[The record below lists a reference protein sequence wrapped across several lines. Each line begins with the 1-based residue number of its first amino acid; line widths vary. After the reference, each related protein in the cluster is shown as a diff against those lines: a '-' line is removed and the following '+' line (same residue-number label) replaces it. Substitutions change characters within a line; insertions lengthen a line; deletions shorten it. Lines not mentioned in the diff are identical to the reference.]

1 MGVSSQH
8 CCLFTREERE
18 MRELK
23 NAIRLDMRRIWD
35 SLFLVAI
42 GVLIWVFFGILKGL
56 MDLVFV
62 IAMIAVMTTTSA
74 FYGKLGLDGL
84 EDADLLYDTLP
95 LRRRTVMISHYLV
108 SLAYLLAAEIVVVP
122 VLLLGEILGL
132 RAGGDWWAAAS
143 AAVGIMLVV
152 FAFMVPVLIRFT
164 DARGVAVLVVVAVGA
179 AVGIY
184 LLGQLMSPL
193 PGWVLAGWPWLL
205 LVAGVVAWVVSLL
218 VAIRVYERQDH

>member
-1 MGVSSQH
+1 
-8 CCLFTREERE
+8 

-23 NAIRLDMRRIWD
+23 NAIRLDIQRILD
-35 SLFLVAI
+35 SLFLVVV

-108 SLAYLLAAEIVVVP
+108 SLAYLLAAEIVLVP
-122 VLLLGEILGL
+122 VLLLGEILGM

-152 FAFMVPVLIRFT
+152 FAVMVPVLIRFT
-164 DARGVAVLVVVAVGA
+164 DARGVAVLVVVVVVAG
-179 AVGIY
+179 VGIY

-205 LVAGVVAWVVSLL
+205 LAAGLVAWAVSLL
-218 VAIRVYERQDH
+218 AAIRFYQRQDH

>member
-1 MGVSSQH
+1 
-8 CCLFTREERE
+8 

-23 NAIRLDMRRIWD
+23 NAIRLDIQRILE
-35 SLFLVAI
+35 SLFLVVV

-56 MDLVFV
+56 MGLVFV

-108 SLAYLLAAEIVVVP
+108 SLAYLLAAEIVLVP
-122 VLLLGEILGL
+122 VLLLGEILGM

-152 FAFMVPVLIRFT
+152 FAVMVPVLIRFT
-164 DARGVAVLVVVAVGA
+164 DARGVVVLVVVAVVAG
-179 AVGIY
+179 VGIY

-205 LVAGVVAWVVSLL
+205 LVAGLVAWVVSLL
-218 VAIRVYERQDH
+218 VAIRVYQRQDH

>member
-1 MGVSSQH
+1 
-8 CCLFTREERE
+8 

-23 NAIRLDMRRIWD
+23 NAIRLDIQRILD
-35 SLFLVAI
+35 SLFLVVV

-56 MDLVFV
+56 MGLVFV

-108 SLAYLLAAEIVVVP
+108 SLAYLLAAEIVLVP
-122 VLLLGEILGL
+122 VLLLGEILGM

-152 FAFMVPVLIRFT
+152 FAVMVPVLIRFT
-164 DARGVAVLVVVAVGA
+164 DARGGAVLVVVAVIAG
-179 AVGIY
+179 VGIY

-205 LVAGVVAWVVSLL
+205 LVAGLVAWAVSLL
-218 VAIRVYERQDH
+218 GAIRFYQRQDH

>member
-1 MGVSSQH
+1 
-8 CCLFTREERE
+8 

-23 NAIRLDMRRIWD
+23 NAIRLDVQRILD

-42 GVLIWVFFGILKGL
+42 GILIWVFFGILKGL
-56 MDLVFV
+56 MDLVFF

-74 FYGKLGLDGL
+74 FYGKFGLDGL

-108 SLAYLLAAEIVVVP
+108 SLAYLLAAEIVLVP
-122 VLLLGEILGL
+122 VLLLGEILGM

-152 FAFMVPVLIRFT
+152 FAVMVPVLIRFT
-164 DARGVAVLVVVAVGA
+164 DARGVAVLVVVAVIAG
-179 AVGIY
+179 VGIY

-205 LVAGVVAWVVSLL
+205 LVAGLVAWVVSLL
-218 VAIRVYERQDH
+218 VAIRVYQRQDH

>member
-1 MGVSSQH
+1 
-8 CCLFTREERE
+8 

-23 NAIRLDMRRIWD
+23 NAIRLDIQRILD
-35 SLFLVAI
+35 SLFLVVV

-108 SLAYLLAAEIVVVP
+108 SLAYLLAAEIVLVP
-122 VLLLGEILGL
+122 VLLLGEILGI

-152 FAFMVPVLIRFT
+152 FAVMVPVLIRFT
-164 DARGVAVLVVVAVGA
+164 DARGVAVLVVVAVVAG
-179 AVGIY
+179 VGIY

-205 LVAGVVAWVVSLL
+205 LVAGLVAWAVSLL
-218 VAIRVYERQDH
+218 VAIRVYQRQDH

>member
-1 MGVSSQH
+1 
-8 CCLFTREERE
+8 

-23 NAIRLDMRRIWD
+23 NAIRLDIQRILD
-35 SLFLVAI
+35 SLFLVVV

-122 VLLLGEILGL
+122 VLLLWELLGM

-152 FAFMVPVLIRFT
+152 FAVMVPVLIRFT
-164 DARGVAVLVVVAVGA
+164 DARGGAVLVVVAVIAG
-179 AVGIY
+179 VGIY

-205 LVAGVVAWVVSLL
+205 LVAGLVAWAVSLL
-218 VAIRVYERQDH
+218 VAIRVYQRQDH

>member
-1 MGVSSQH
+1 
-8 CCLFTREERE
+8 

-23 NAIRLDMRRIWD
+23 NAIRLDVQRILD

-42 GVLIWVFFGILKGL
+42 GILIWVFFGILKGL
-56 MDLVFV
+56 MDLVFF

-74 FYGKLGLDGL
+74 FYGKFGLDGL

-108 SLAYLLAAEIVVVP
+108 SLAYLLAAEIVLVP
-122 VLLLGEILGL
+122 VLLLGEFLGL

-152 FAFMVPVLIRFT
+152 FAVMVPVLIRFT
-164 DARGVAVLVVVAVGA
+164 DARGVAVLVVVAVVAG
-179 AVGIY
+179 VGIY

-205 LVAGVVAWVVSLL
+205 LVAGLVAWVVSLL
-218 VAIRVYERQDH
+218 VAIRVYQRQDH

>member
-1 MGVSSQH
+1 
-8 CCLFTREERE
+8 

-23 NAIRLDMRRIWD
+23 NAIRLDIQRILD
-35 SLFLVAI
+35 SLFLVVV

-56 MDLVFV
+56 MGLVFV

-122 VLLLGEILGL
+122 VLLLWELLGM

-152 FAFMVPVLIRFT
+152 FAVMVPVLIRFT
-164 DARGVAVLVVVAVGA
+164 DARGGAVLVVVAVIAG
-179 AVGIY
+179 VGIY

-205 LVAGVVAWVVSLL
+205 LVAGLVAWAVSLL
-218 VAIRVYERQDH
+218 AAIRFYQRQDH

>member
-1 MGVSSQH
+1 
-8 CCLFTREERE
+8 

-23 NAIRLDMRRIWD
+23 NAIRLDIQRILD
-35 SLFLVAI
+35 SLFLVVV

-56 MDLVFV
+56 MDLVFF

-122 VLLLGEILGL
+122 VLLLWELLGM

-152 FAFMVPVLIRFT
+152 FAVMVPVLIRFT
-164 DARGVAVLVVVAVGA
+164 DARGVAVLVVVAVIAG
-179 AVGIY
+179 VGIY

-205 LVAGVVAWVVSLL
+205 LVAGLVAWAVSLL
-218 VAIRVYERQDH
+218 AAIRFYQRQDH

>member
-1 MGVSSQH
+1 
-8 CCLFTREERE
+8 

-23 NAIRLDMRRIWD
+23 NAIRLDIQRILD
-35 SLFLVAI
+35 SLFLVVV

-56 MDLVFV
+56 MGLVFV

-122 VLLLGEILGL
+122 VLLLGEILGM

-152 FAFMVPVLIRFT
+152 FAVMVPVLIRFT
-164 DARGVAVLVVVAVGA
+164 DARGVVVLVVVAVIAG
-179 AVGIY
+179 VGIY

-205 LVAGVVAWVVSLL
+205 LVAGLVAWAVSLL
-218 VAIRVYERQDH
+218 VAIRVYQRQDH

>member
-1 MGVSSQH
+1 
-8 CCLFTREERE
+8 

-23 NAIRLDMRRIWD
+23 NAIRLDIQRILD
-35 SLFLVAI
+35 SLFLVVV

-108 SLAYLLAAEIVVVP
+108 SLAYLLAAEIVLVP
-122 VLLLGEILGL
+122 VLLLGEILGM

-152 FAFMVPVLIRFT
+152 FAVMVPVLIRFT
-164 DARGVAVLVVVAVGA
+164 DARGVVVLVVVAVVAG
-179 AVGIY
+179 VGIY

-205 LVAGVVAWVVSLL
+205 LVAGLVAWVVSLL

>member
-1 MGVSSQH
+1 
-8 CCLFTREERE
+8 

-23 NAIRLDMRRIWD
+23 NAIRLDIQRILD
-35 SLFLVAI
+35 SLFLVVV

-56 MDLVFV
+56 MDLVFF

-108 SLAYLLAAEIVVVP
+108 SLAYLLAAEIVLVP
-122 VLLLGEILGL
+122 VLLLGEILGM

-152 FAFMVPVLIRFT
+152 FAVMVPVLIRFT
-164 DARGVAVLVVVAVGA
+164 DARGAAVLVVVAVVA
-179 AVGIY
+179 SVGIY

-205 LVAGVVAWVVSLL
+205 LVAGLVAWAVSLL
-218 VAIRVYERQDH
+218 VAIRVYQRQDH

>member
-1 MGVSSQH
+1 
-8 CCLFTREERE
+8 

-23 NAIRLDMRRIWD
+23 NAIRLDIQRILD
-35 SLFLVAI
+35 SLFLVVV

-56 MDLVFV
+56 MDLVFL

-108 SLAYLLAAEIVVVP
+108 SLAYLLAAEIVLVP
-122 VLLLGEILGL
+122 VLLLGEILGM

-152 FAFMVPVLIRFT
+152 FAVMVPVLIRFT
-164 DARGVAVLVVVAVGA
+164 DARGVVVLVVVAVVAG
-179 AVGIY
+179 VGIY

-205 LVAGVVAWVVSLL
+205 LVAGLVAWVVSLL
-218 VAIRVYERQDH
+218 VAIRVYQRQDH

>member
-1 MGVSSQH
+1 
-8 CCLFTREERE
+8 

-23 NAIRLDMRRIWD
+23 NAIRLDIQRILD
-35 SLFLVAI
+35 SLFLVVV

-56 MDLVFV
+56 MGLVFV

-108 SLAYLLAAEIVVVP
+108 SLAYLLAAEIVLVP
-122 VLLLGEILGL
+122 VLLLGEILGM

-152 FAFMVPVLIRFT
+152 FAVMVPVLIRFT
-164 DARGVAVLVVVAVGA
+164 DARGGAVLVVVAVIAG
-179 AVGIY
+179 VGIY

-205 LVAGVVAWVVSLL
+205 LVAGLVAWAVSLL
-218 VAIRVYERQDH
+218 VAIRVYQRQDH

>member
-1 MGVSSQH
+1 
-8 CCLFTREERE
+8 

-23 NAIRLDMRRIWD
+23 NAIRLDVQRILD
-35 SLFLVAI
+35 SLFLVVV

-108 SLAYLLAAEIVVVP
+108 SLAYLLAAEIVLVP
-122 VLLLGEILGL
+122 VLLLGEILGM

-152 FAFMVPVLIRFT
+152 FAVMVPVLIRFT
-164 DARGVAVLVVVAVGA
+164 DARGVVVLVVVAVVAG
-179 AVGIY
+179 VGIY

-205 LVAGVVAWVVSLL
+205 LVAGLVAWAVSLL
-218 VAIRVYERQDH
+218 VAIRVYQRQDH

>member
-1 MGVSSQH
+1 
-8 CCLFTREERE
+8 

-23 NAIRLDMRRIWD
+23 NAIRLDMQRILD

-108 SLAYLLAAEIVVVP
+108 SLAYLLAAEIVLVP
-122 VLLLGEILGL
+122 VLLLGEILGM

-152 FAFMVPVLIRFT
+152 FAVMVPVLIRFT
-164 DARGVAVLVVVAVGA
+164 DARGVAVLVVVAVVAG
-179 AVGIY
+179 VGIY

-205 LVAGVVAWVVSLL
+205 LVAGLVAWAVSLL
-218 VAIRVYERQDH
+218 VAIRVYQRQDH

>member
-1 MGVSSQH
+1 
-8 CCLFTREERE
+8 

-23 NAIRLDMRRIWD
+23 NAIRLDVQRILD

-42 GVLIWVFFGILKGL
+42 GILIWVFFGILKGL
-56 MDLVFV
+56 MDLVFF

-74 FYGKLGLDGL
+74 FYGKFGLDGL

-108 SLAYLLAAEIVVVP
+108 SLAYLLAAEIVLVP
-122 VLLLGEILGL
+122 VLLLGEFLGL

-152 FAFMVPVLIRFT
+152 FAVMVPVLIRFT
-164 DARGVAVLVVVAVGA
+164 DARGVAVLVVVAVIAG
-179 AVGIY
+179 VGIY

-193 PGWVLAGWPWLL
+193 PGWVLAGWPWVL
-205 LVAGVVAWVVSLL
+205 LVAGLVAWAVSLL
-218 VAIRVYERQDH
+218 AAIRFYQRQDH

>member
-1 MGVSSQH
+1 M
-8 CCLFTREERE
+8 
-18 MRELK
+18 K
-23 NAIRLDMRRIWD
+23 RILD

-42 GVLIWVFFGILKGL
+42 GILIWVFFGILKGL
-56 MDLVFV
+56 MDLVFF

-122 VLLLGEILGL
+122 VLLLGEILGM

-152 FAFMVPVLIRFT
+152 FAVMVPVLIRFT
-164 DARGVAVLVVVAVGA
+164 DARGVAVLVVVAVVAG
-179 AVGIY
+179 VGIY

-205 LVAGVVAWVVSLL
+205 LVAGLVAWVVSLL

>member
-1 MGVSSQH
+1 
-8 CCLFTREERE
+8 

-23 NAIRLDMRRIWD
+23 NAIRLDVQRILD

-42 GVLIWVFFGILKGL
+42 GILIWVFFGILKGL

-74 FYGKLGLDGL
+74 FYGKFGLDGL

-122 VLLLGEILGL
+122 VLLLGEILGI

-152 FAFMVPVLIRFT
+152 FAVMVPVLIRFT
-164 DARGVAVLVVVAVGA
+164 DARGVAVLVVVAVVAG
-179 AVGIY
+179 VGIY

-205 LVAGVVAWVVSLL
+205 LVAGLVAWAVSLL
-218 VAIRVYERQDH
+218 VAIRVYQRQDH

>member
-1 MGVSSQH
+1 
-8 CCLFTREERE
+8 

-23 NAIRLDMRRIWD
+23 NAIRLDVQRILD

-42 GVLIWVFFGILKGL
+42 GILIWVFFGILKGL
-56 MDLVFV
+56 MDLVFF

-74 FYGKLGLDGL
+74 FYGKFGLDGL

-122 VLLLGEILGL
+122 VLLLGEILGM

-152 FAFMVPVLIRFT
+152 FAVMVPVLIRFT
-164 DARGVAVLVVVAVGA
+164 DARGVAVLVVVAVIAG
-179 AVGIY
+179 VGIY

-205 LVAGVVAWVVSLL
+205 LVAGLVAWVVSLL
-218 VAIRVYERQDH
+218 VAIRVYQRQDH

>member
-1 MGVSSQH
+1 
-8 CCLFTREERE
+8 

-23 NAIRLDMRRIWD
+23 NAIRLDMQRILD
-35 SLFLVAI
+35 SLFLVVV

-56 MDLVFV
+56 MGLVFV

-108 SLAYLLAAEIVVVP
+108 SLAYLLAAEIVLVP
-122 VLLLGEILGL
+122 VLLLGEILGM

-152 FAFMVPVLIRFT
+152 FAVMVPVLIRFT
-164 DARGVAVLVVVAVGA
+164 DARGVAVLVVVAVVAG
-179 AVGIY
+179 VGIY

-205 LVAGVVAWVVSLL
+205 LVAGLVAWAVSLL
-218 VAIRVYERQDH
+218 VAIRVYQRQDH

>member
-1 MGVSSQH
+1 
-8 CCLFTREERE
+8 

-23 NAIRLDMRRIWD
+23 NAIRLDIQRILD
-35 SLFLVAI
+35 SLFLVVV

-56 MDLVFV
+56 MGLVFV

-108 SLAYLLAAEIVVVP
+108 SLAYLLAAEIVLVP
-122 VLLLGEILGL
+122 VLLLGEILGM

-152 FAFMVPVLIRFT
+152 FAVMVPVLIRFT
-164 DARGVAVLVVVAVGA
+164 DARGGVVLVVVAVVAG
-179 AVGIY
+179 VGIY

-205 LVAGVVAWVVSLL
+205 LVAGLVAWAVSLL
-218 VAIRVYERQDH
+218 AAIRFYQRQDH

>member
-1 MGVSSQH
+1 
-8 CCLFTREERE
+8 

-23 NAIRLDMRRIWD
+23 NAIRLDIQRIRD

-56 MDLVFV
+56 MGLVFV

-108 SLAYLLAAEIVVVP
+108 SLAYLVAAEIVAVLA
-122 VLLLGEILGL
+122 LLLGEFLGL

-152 FAFMVPVLIRFT
+152 FAVMVPVLIRFT
-164 DARGVAVLVVVAVGA
+164 DARGVAVLVVVVVVAG
-179 AVGIY
+179 VGIY

-205 LVAGVVAWVVSLL
+205 LVAGLVAWAVSLL
-218 VAIRVYERQDH
+218 VAIRVYQRQDH

>member
-1 MGVSSQH
+1 
-8 CCLFTREERE
+8 

-23 NAIRLDMRRIWD
+23 NAIRLDIQRILD

-56 MDLVFV
+56 MGLVFV

-108 SLAYLLAAEIVVVP
+108 SLAYLLAAEIVLVP
-122 VLLLGEILGL
+122 VLLLGEILGM

-152 FAFMVPVLIRFT
+152 FAVMVPVLIRFT
-164 DARGVAVLVVVAVGA
+164 DARGVAVLVVVAVIAG
-179 AVGIY
+179 VGIY

-205 LVAGVVAWVVSLL
+205 LVAGLVAWAVSLL
-218 VAIRVYERQDH
+218 VAIRVYQRQDH

>member
-1 MGVSSQH
+1 
-8 CCLFTREERE
+8 

-23 NAIRLDMRRIWD
+23 NAIRLDIQRILD
-35 SLFLVAI
+35 SLFLVVV

-56 MDLVFV
+56 MGLVFV

-108 SLAYLLAAEIVVVP
+108 SLAYLLAAEIVLVP
-122 VLLLGEILGL
+122 VLLLGEILGM

-152 FAFMVPVLIRFT
+152 FAVMVPVLIRFT
-164 DARGVAVLVVVAVGA
+164 DARGVAVLVVVAVIAG
-179 AVGIY
+179 VGIY

-205 LVAGVVAWVVSLL
+205 LVAGLVAWVVSLL
-218 VAIRVYERQDH
+218 VAIRVYQRQDH

>member
-1 MGVSSQH
+1 
-8 CCLFTREERE
+8 

-23 NAIRLDMRRIWD
+23 NAIRLDMQRIRD

-56 MDLVFV
+56 MGLVFV

-164 DARGVAVLVVVAVGA
+164 DARGVAVLVVVAVVAG
-179 AVGIY
+179 VGIY

-205 LVAGVVAWVVSLL
+205 LVAGLVAWVVSLL

>member
-1 MGVSSQH
+1 
-8 CCLFTREERE
+8 

-23 NAIRLDMRRIWD
+23 NAIRLDIQRILD
-35 SLFLVAI
+35 SLFLVVV

-122 VLLLGEILGL
+122 VLLLWELLGM

-152 FAFMVPVLIRFT
+152 FAVMVPVLIRFT
-164 DARGVAVLVVVAVGA
+164 DDRGGAVLVVVAVIAG
-179 AVGIY
+179 VGIY

-205 LVAGVVAWVVSLL
+205 LVAGLVAWAVSLL
-218 VAIRVYERQDH
+218 AAIRFYQRQDH

>member
-1 MGVSSQH
+1 
-8 CCLFTREERE
+8 

-23 NAIRLDMRRIWD
+23 NAIRLDVQRILD

-42 GVLIWVFFGILKGL
+42 GILIWVFFGILKGL
-56 MDLVFV
+56 MDLVFF

-74 FYGKLGLDGL
+74 FYGKFGLDGL

-122 VLLLGEILGL
+122 VLLLGEILGM

-152 FAFMVPVLIRFT
+152 FAVMVPVLIRFT
-164 DARGVAVLVVVAVGA
+164 DARGVAVLVVVAVIAG
-179 AVGIY
+179 VGIY

-193 PGWVLAGWPWLL
+193 PGWVLAGWPWVL
-205 LVAGVVAWVVSLL
+205 LVAGLVAWAVSLL
-218 VAIRVYERQDH
+218 VAIRVYQRQDH

>member
-1 MGVSSQH
+1 
-8 CCLFTREERE
+8 

-23 NAIRLDMRRIWD
+23 NAIRLDIQRILD
-35 SLFLVAI
+35 SLFLVVV

-122 VLLLGEILGL
+122 VLLLWELLGM

-152 FAFMVPVLIRFT
+152 FAVMVPVLIRFT
-164 DARGVAVLVVVAVGA
+164 DARGVVVLVVVAVVAG
-179 AVGIY
+179 VGIY

-205 LVAGVVAWVVSLL
+205 LVAGLVAWAVSLL
-218 VAIRVYERQDH
+218 VAIRVYQRQDH

>member
-1 MGVSSQH
+1 
-8 CCLFTREERE
+8 

-23 NAIRLDMRRIWD
+23 NAIRLDVQRILD
-35 SLFLVAI
+35 SLFLVVV

-56 MDLVFV
+56 MGLVFV

-108 SLAYLLAAEIVVVP
+108 SLAYLLAAEIVLVP
-122 VLLLGEILGL
+122 VLLLGEILGM

-152 FAFMVPVLIRFT
+152 FAVMVPVLIRFT
-164 DARGVAVLVVVAVGA
+164 DARGVVVLVVVAVVAG
-179 AVGIY
+179 VGIY

-205 LVAGVVAWVVSLL
+205 LVAGLVAWVVSLL
-218 VAIRVYERQDH
+218 VAIRVYQRQDH

>member
-1 MGVSSQH
+1 
-8 CCLFTREERE
+8 

-23 NAIRLDMRRIWD
+23 NAIRLDIQRILD
-35 SLFLVAI
+35 SLFLVVV

-108 SLAYLLAAEIVVVP
+108 SLAYLLAAEIVLVP
-122 VLLLGEILGL
+122 VLLLGEILGM

-152 FAFMVPVLIRFT
+152 FAVMVPVLIRFT
-164 DARGVAVLVVVAVGA
+164 DARGVVVLVVVAVVAG
-179 AVGIY
+179 VGIY

-205 LVAGVVAWVVSLL
+205 LVAGLVAWAVSLL
-218 VAIRVYERQDH
+218 VAIRVYQRQDH

>member
-1 MGVSSQH
+1 
-8 CCLFTREERE
+8 

-23 NAIRLDMRRIWD
+23 NAIRLDIQRILD
-35 SLFLVAI
+35 SLFLVVV

-122 VLLLGEILGL
+122 VLLLWELLGM

-152 FAFMVPVLIRFT
+152 FAVMVPVLIRFT
-164 DARGVAVLVVVAVGA
+164 DARGVAVLVVVAVIAG
-179 AVGIY
+179 VGIY

-205 LVAGVVAWVVSLL
+205 LVAGLVAWAVSLL
-218 VAIRVYERQDH
+218 VAIRVYQRQDH

>member
-1 MGVSSQH
+1 
-8 CCLFTREERE
+8 

-23 NAIRLDMRRIWD
+23 NAIRLDIQRILD
-35 SLFLVAI
+35 SLFLVVV

-56 MDLVFV
+56 MGLVFV

-74 FYGKLGLDGL
+74 FYGKFGLDGL

-108 SLAYLLAAEIVVVP
+108 SLAYLLAAEIVLVP
-122 VLLLGEILGL
+122 VLLLGEILGM

-152 FAFMVPVLIRFT
+152 FAVMVPVLIRFT
-164 DARGVAVLVVVAVGA
+164 DARGVAVLVVVAVVAG
-179 AVGIY
+179 VGIY

-205 LVAGVVAWVVSLL
+205 LVAGLVAWAVSLL
-218 VAIRVYERQDH
+218 VAIRVYQRQDH

>member
-1 MGVSSQH
+1 
-8 CCLFTREERE
+8 

-23 NAIRLDMRRIWD
+23 NAIRLDVQRILN

-42 GVLIWVFFGILKGL
+42 GVLIWVFFGILKGP
-56 MDLVFV
+56 MGLVFV

-74 FYGKLGLDGL
+74 FYGKFGLDGL

-122 VLLLGEILGL
+122 VLLLGEILGI

-152 FAFMVPVLIRFT
+152 FAVMVPVLIRFT
-164 DARGVAVLVVVAVGA
+164 DARGVVVLVVVAVVAG
-179 AVGIY
+179 VGIY

-205 LVAGVVAWVVSLL
+205 LVAGLVAWAVSLL
-218 VAIRVYERQDH
+218 VAIRVYQRQDH

>member
-1 MGVSSQH
+1 
-8 CCLFTREERE
+8 

-23 NAIRLDMRRIWD
+23 NAIRLDVQRILD

-42 GVLIWVFFGILKGL
+42 GILIWVFFGILKGL

-122 VLLLGEILGL
+122 VLLLGEILGM

-152 FAFMVPVLIRFT
+152 FAVMVPVLIRFT
-164 DARGVAVLVVVAVGA
+164 DARGVAVLVVVVVVAG
-179 AVGIY
+179 VGIY
-184 LLGQLMSPL
+184 LLGQLLSPL

-205 LVAGVVAWVVSLL
+205 LAAGLVAWAVSLL
-218 VAIRVYERQDH
+218 AAIRVYQRQDH